1 MCRKLSFLIIFLL
14 LTIYSSIGIQRNE
27 INNDIISIEFK
38 GEVENNKVIKTKR
51 GKTIN
56 DVLDEIELTED
67 SDLSNISLNSKLYNN
82 QIIVVPSKQ
91 NNIKS
96 ISISNAS
103 LEELITLPGIGERTA
118 ANIITYRNKYG
129 FNSLED
135 IKNVKGIGNKKYNSI
150 KEYICL

>member
-14 LTIYSSIGIQRNE
+14 LTIYSSIGIKSNE

-103 LEELITLPGIGERTA
+103 LEELITLPGIGEKTA

-135 IKNVKGIGNKKYNSI
+135 IKNVKGIGDKKYNSI